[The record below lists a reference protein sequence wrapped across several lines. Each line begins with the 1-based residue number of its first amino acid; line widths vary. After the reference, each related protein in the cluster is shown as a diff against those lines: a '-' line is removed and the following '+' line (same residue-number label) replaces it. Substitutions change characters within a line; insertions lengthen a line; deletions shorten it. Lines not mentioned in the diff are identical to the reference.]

1 MNLEKQSLH
10 LLQYPFFIYKS
21 GVNDPCL
28 GGFLVMNKRDD
39 MLVLGKQL
47 FNKLVSFHA
56 MGMMRM
62 DALGVH
68 TDGASERLAV

>member
-47 FNKLVSFHA
+47 FNKLVGDDENGCSRCSHGRSF
-56 MGMMRM
+56 
-62 DALGVH
+62 
-68 TDGASERLAV
+68 